1 MDNVF
6 LALIQNAA
14 LLLAMAFIYDMM
26 TSRYRLKHRL
36 IVQIYVGISL
46 GLLAII
52 LMLSPWQYVPGIVFD
67 TRSVLLGI
75 SGLFFGAVP
84 TTVAMFMAA
93 VFRLSQGGAAAGI
106 GVGVIF
112 ASGILGIFWKYRNRK
127 STEQPT
133 WWQLYGFGVLVH
145 LIMLLFMLL
154 LPWETALHVL
164 HHISLPVLLI
174 YPLATAMLGS
184 LMLIRQ
190 RRDQMSKALQT
201 SEERLRMAL
210 KASKQGLYDL
220 NVQSGNVIVNAEYAL
235 ILGYD
240 PQDFRE
246 TNGDW
251 IARMHPED
259 RSAVLAA
266 YRNYLAGKTEEFRAE
281 FRQRTRSG
289 QWKWVLSMGK
299 LVEHDAHGQP
309 LRMLGTFSDITER
322 RQSEEQTRKAEM
334 EKADLLE
341 EAQQARLTLQRLFE
355 EQTLASA
362 EIERTSQLLAEV
374 LNAASEVSIVATDP
388 QGIITVFNRGAEKM
402 LGYTAEEM
410 VGKQTPTAFHLTS
423 ELQTRYAELG
433 ADRDTPIKDFADY
446 MARAT
451 TADAA
456 HREWTY
462 TSKQGE
468 HISVSLV
475 ITAMRSPAHEI
486 VGYLGIAQ
494 DITASKKA
502 QAGWRLAQFCIDHAA
517 IGIYRMDKNGNILEA
532 NQQGCNSLGY
542 SREEL
547 SRMSVFDIDPTFT
560 KKHWQQHHKDML
572 AQGSRTIETQHK
584 RKDGSIFPVEI
595 TVDYFEYEGKT
606 LSYSFVRDITERK
619 RQENTLRKLSQV
631 VEQSPTA
638 VILTD
643 PQGNIEYANP
653 KFTQITG
660 YSLTEV
666 HGKNPR
672 LLKSGETSTEEY
684 RDLWTTITAGKEWH
698 GEFHNRRKDGS
709 LFWEHASIS
718 PVRNETG
725 DISHFLAIKE
735 DITDRKHYEEQLQH
749 LATHDDLTGLAN
761 RALLQD
767 RLEQSILFAKRSG
780 RLVAALL
787 LDLDRFKI
795 INDSLGHSFGDKL
808 LQIAADRLRDSVR
821 GADTVAR
828 LGGDE
833 FVILLAEVA
842 NEEDVGKVAKKILDR
857 LTAPFQIAD
866 REITVTASLGISIY
880 PQDGEDEE
888 TLIRNA
894 DIAMYQAKEE
904 GNSFRLYAPEMNI
917 VVHEAMEME
926 TDLRRA
932 LDRGELLL
940 HYQPKIDLDSGKITG
955 AEALVR
961 WQHPVRGMIA
971 PGMFIPLAEETGLI
985 LPIGEWVLENIC
997 LQIKNWQTQGFP
1009 IVPIAAN
1016 LSARQFRNDELVATI
1031 QRILQDTG
1039 LPPHLL
1045 ELELTESM
1053 IMRNVQAAAETMQK
1067 LNALGVSLALDDF
1080 GTGYSSLN
1088 YLRRFPV
1095 DCLKIDRSF
1104 ISDVADDPSAAA
1116 VATSIIAIAHS
1127 LGLQAVA
1134 EGVET
1139 EEQLEFLRQCAC
1151 DSYQGY
1157 FCSAPLAVEEFTAL
1171 LCQESSC
1178 TAP

>member
-36 IVQIYVGISL
+36 VVQICVGTSL
-46 GLLAII
+46 GLLSII

-75 SGLFFGAVP
+75 SGLFFGAVA
-84 TTVAMFMAA
+84 TSVAMLMAA
-93 VFRLSQGGAAAGI
+93 AFRLFQGGAAAWI

-112 ASGILGIFWKYRNRK
+112 ASGIVGIYWKYRNRK
-127 STEQPT
+127 SAEQLT

-145 LIMLLFMLL
+145 LIMLAFMLL
-154 LPWETALHVL
+154 LPWQTAFRVL

-184 LMLIRQ
+184 LMLKRQ
-190 RRDQMSKALQT
+190 RRDQISKALQT

-220 NVQSGNVIVNAEYAL
+220 NVQSGNMIVNAEYAL

-240 PQDFRE
+240 PQNFRE

-259 RSAVLAA
+259 RSAVLAV

-281 FRQRTRSG
+281 FRQRTRCG

-299 LVEHDAHGQP
+299 IVERDTHGQP

-322 RQSEEQTRKAEM
+322 RQSEEQTRKAER

-362 EIERTSQLLAEV
+362 EIERTSRLLAEV
-374 LNAASEVSIVATDP
+374 LNAASEVSIIATDP
-388 QGIITVFNRGAEKM
+388 RGIITVFNRGAEKM
-402 LGYTAEEM
+402 LGYSAEEM
-410 VGKQTPTAFHLTS
+410 VGRETPTVFHLAS
-423 ELQTRYAELG
+423 ELQTRYTELG
-433 ADRDTPIKDFADY
+433 ADRGTPIKDFADY
-446 MARAT
+446 MAHAT
-451 TADAA
+451 TANAE

-475 ITAMRSPAHEI
+475 ITAMRSPAHGI

-494 DITASKKA
+494 
-502 QAGWRLAQFCIDHAA
+502 
-517 IGIYRMDKNGNILEA
+517 
-532 NQQGCNSLGY
+532 
-542 SREEL
+542 
-547 SRMSVFDIDPTFT
+547 
-560 KKHWQQHHKDML
+560 
-572 AQGSRTIETQHK
+572 
-584 RKDGSIFPVEI
+584 
-595 TVDYFEYEGKT
+595 
-606 LSYSFVRDITERK
+606 DITERK

-653 KFTQITG
+653 KFTQTTG
-660 YSLTEV
+660 YSLTEI

-684 RDLWTTITAGKEWH
+684 RDLWTTITAGREWH
-698 GEFHNRRKDGS
+698 GEFHNKRKDGS

-718 PVRNETG
+718 PVRNEAG

-735 DITDRKHYEEQLQH
+735 DITDRKRYEEQLQH
-749 LATHDDLTGLAN
+749 LATHDNLTGLAN

-795 INDSLGHSFGDKL
+795 INDSLGHSFGDRL
-808 LQIAADRLRDSVR
+808 LQIAADRLRESVR

-904 GNSFRLYAPEMNI
+904 GNAFRLYAPEMNI

-997 LQIKNWQTQGFP
+997 LQIKSWQTQGFP
-1009 IVPIAAN
+1009 LVPIAAN

-1053 IMRNVQAAAETMQK
+1053 IMRNVQTAAETMQE

-1157 FCSAPLAVEEFTAL
+1157 LYSAPLAVEEFTAML
-1171 LCQESSC
+1171 RQESTR